1 MGTLHFLCSI
11 IPEPQIT
18 PQADL
23 KRSPPQ
29 KKPKQ
34 TKQNPTKTTTTRTKT
49 KVFSFSPS
57 REQGKL
63 SSLFSASVCC
73 PLARMQRV
81 ASQKYVTEPENKAPL
96 WWIQRRRWNPKA
108 KLNSLVNRNRFLE
121 RIIKAAS
128 QGKLRRSPATLSWT
142 DNSDL
147 PVKETP
153 APSGFTGECYQ
164 TCKKN

>member
-1 MGTLHFLCSI
+1 MPHNPWASNNTTGRSQ
-11 IPEPQIT
+11 E
-18 PQADL
+18 
-23 KRSPPQ
+23 KSPP
-29 KKPKQ
+29 KKTQ
-34 TKQNPTKTTTTRTKT
+34 TNKT
-49 KVFSFSPS
+49 KPHQNYHHKNKNQSFFFFPIKRTGQTVIAVFCFCM
-57 REQGKL
+57 L
-63 SSLFSASVCC
+63 
-73 PLARMQRV
+73 PLGPMQRV